1 LSTGV
6 KIQRPGRKV
15 VDEIRSKGG
24 KAEFL
29 VANLMEPDSVVEL
42 FERLGKR
49 AESLDILINNAVS
62 SVRPIAL
69 DYRPGNSSRRRPSG
83 CGNGVAD
90 AVAGSAGSA
99 GSADNV
105 GNAGLPDEASG
116 VSNDGRSRVAPTTPT
131 TPVTP
136 TANGQPPTANRQRPT
151 ANQRI
156 SMQSP

>member
-99 GSADNV
+99 DNADNA
-105 GNAGLPDEASG
+105 GNA
-116 VSNDGRSRVAPTTPT
+116 NRQR
-131 TPVTP
+131 P
-136 TANGQPPTANRQRPT
+136 TANGQPPTANRQPPT